1 MEDSKMKKVLAIAL
15 ALALVLSMNVVAFAD
30 GPSVAKEEY
39 HPSETGGGSTS
50 NVPVEYVDYG
60 RATGRVAG
68 NAIVRHIEKDGT
80 EDNNLTPEQEEQ
92 VNAVLEDAINAGNA
106 VVEAIYVEVPPE
118 TTEAN
123 PVTIIIELKEGEK
136 VLIYA
141 LDGSLQ
147 QTANRE
153 DLKNVEGDF
162 YEITIPAS
170 CILVVAKQ

>member
-1 MEDSKMKKVLAIAL
+1 MKKVLAIAL
-15 ALALVLSMNVVAFAD
+15 ALALVLSMNVVAFA
-30 GPSVAKEEY
+30 EY

-80 EDNNLTPEQEEQ
+80 EDSNLTPEQEEQ

>member
-1 MEDSKMKKVLAIAL
+1 MKKVFAIAL
-15 ALALVLSMNVVAFAD
+15 ALTLVLSISAVAFAA
-30 GPSVAKEEY
+30 GSP
-39 HPSETGGGSTS
+39 TGGGSSS
-50 NVPVEYVDYG
+50 NVPVDVTEIVYGPASAVDKP
-60 RATGRVAG
+60 
-68 NAIVRHIEKDGT
+68 IVRVVDKDGT
-80 EDNNLTPEQEEQ
+80 EVTKITAEQEKQ
-92 VNAVLEDAINAGNA
+92 VDAVIDDAIKSGNA
-106 VVEAIYVEVPPE
+106 VVEAVYVEVPPE

-141 LDGSLQ
+141 IDGSLQ